1 MESLIHVV
9 GEELNEWEEQT
20 SDPERYSIIT
30 QHLMLAEKISRHQH
44 LSPRSSTLEDRDKVS
59 FHSAKASLPSSIEA
73 SDMTVSIE
81 EIPSE
86 QCFPLETASTKIGRP
101 LTTRLKPRKSS
112 RPSSPDWRWRPSI
125 PHRTSSI
132 NTRRRSG
139 NSARRPDSATF
150 HRRSCQLF
158 TSLDSTLSNATST
171 ATDSGR
177 TSTSTSP
184 SLTYSV
190 TTQATSILDSNEY
203 ESLAFTSLHL
213 ELQDPRAPAPCMQ
226 GPSIDSV
233 RLGPRRSSSRLSP
246 DITSTEQ
253 IYWTS
258 ETSRRAEYAKI
269 DAAYSGLKGFIKKC
283 LPRGWAWAHGKR
295 RNFHQQVAS
304 AAEEINIPAVDDN
317 SVRRFRI
324 NIASGAEDAVRS
336 VGPHGVSRANTPVA
350 LNSELLTVEPL
361 INLKAGY
368 AGKELQKLVLSPK
381 LSQRRAAPP
390 KVWRRYSAAVP
401 AKDS

>member
-9 GEELNEWEEQT
+9 GQELNEWEEQT
-20 SDPERYSIIT
+20 SDPKRYSIIT

-44 LSPRSSTLEDRDKVS
+44 LSPRSSALEDGDKAS
-59 FHSAKASLPSSIEA
+59 FHSAEISLSSSIE
-73 SDMTVSIE
+73 VSNTTE
-81 EIPSE
+81 QLAELPCE
-86 QCFPLETASTKIGRP
+86 QCLPLETASTNTGRP
-101 LTTRLKPRKSS
+101 SIRRLKPRKSR
-112 RPSSPDWRWRPSI
+112 RPSSPDGTWRPSI

-132 NTRRRSG
+132 NTRRRCG
-139 NSARRPDSATF
+139 NGARRPDLATF

-184 SLTYSV
+184 SLTYSA
-190 TTQATSILDSNEY
+190 TTQATSILDGNEY
-203 ESLAFTSLHL
+203 GSLAFTSFHL
-213 ELQDPRAPAPCMQ
+213 ELQDPRIPALCRQ
-226 GPSIDSV
+226 GPSIDSP

-246 DITSTEQ
+246 NITSTEQ

-258 ETSRRAEYAKI
+258 ETSRQAEYAKI

-283 LPRGWAWAHGKR
+283 LPRRWAWAHGKR
-295 RNFHQQVAS
+295 RNFHQQVVS
-304 AAEEINIPAVDDN
+304 TAEETNIPDVDDD

-324 NIASGAEDAVRS
+324 NIASATEDAVRS
-336 VGPHGVSRANTPVA
+336 VEAHGVSRANTPVA
-350 LNSELLTVEPL
+350 LSSELLTVEPAPVEPVTVEPQ

-368 AGKELQKLVLSPK
+368 AGKELQKLVLSPM
-381 LSQRRAAPP
+381 LPQRRAAPP
-390 KVWRRYSAAVP
+390 KAW
-401 AKDS
+401 